1 MKKIYSSFK
10 FEMPE
15 KGILNLVKLNS
26 IKRAGKSNI
35 FSRKLKRNIT
45 KYLYDFF
52 YYKELLEIC
61 PTNIFLHNCLS
72 EYEMSSWD
80 VEIRNIIDIFNLDIK
95 NIQEEIGN
103 SLASCIKK
111 NSLYNM
117 LNYEG
122 NYIKINNEGINIIS
136 SVYFDSDMKFQL
148 NKLNNN
154 IINNDIKI
162 NLNNSFNSFDS
173 FHSTQ
178 DVEESNR
185 FNKKRLKKTPWKV
198 MNCNN
203 SYNKGKIIFLEE
215 KSSLDF
221 GFSFNN
227 VIKGNYKFYLH
238 QHIVNMKNAKLI
250 LKITINDVLL
260 YEINDFP
267 NNEILDQFNN
277 NINISQKNFDMFMSD
292 DEEDMLK
299 NKNNDIN
306 LKETYIC
313 DITKEM
319 FDKVKNNIKK
329 DFKSKNT
336 FDSAGSTESNSSL
349 EKNKNN
355 DKIFDEKIKKYKIRV
370 SFTNQHLFWKAGW
383 YLDGGKLVKDIGEI

>member
-1 MKKIYSSFK
+1 MKNINLSIKEKI
-10 FEMPE
+10 PE
-15 KGILNLVKLNS
+15 KGILNLFRLHS
-26 IKRAGKSNI
+26 IKREGKSNI
-35 FSRKLKRNIT
+35 FSSKLKRNVT

-61 PTNIFLHNCLS
+61 PTNIFMLNCLS

-95 NIQEEIGN
+95 NIEEEMGK

-111 NSLYNM
+111 NRLYNM

-136 SVYFDSDMKFQL
+136 SVYLDPDMKFQL

-154 IINNDIKI
+154 INNYNDLNI
-162 NLNNSFNSFDS
+162 NLNNSFNSLDS
-173 FHSTQ
+173 FHSIQ
-178 DVEESNR
+178 DDEELNTI
-185 FNKKRLKKTPWKV
+185 NKNKLKTPWKV
-198 MNCNN
+198 INCNN

-215 KSSLDF
+215 KSSLNF

-227 VIKGNYKFYLH
+227 IIKGNYKFYLH
-238 QHIVNMKNAKLI
+238 QHIINMKNAKLI
-250 LKITINDVLL
+250 LKITIDDVLV
-260 YEINDFP
+260 YEANDFP
-267 NNEILDQFNN
+267 NNEILEQFNDN
-277 NINISQKNFDMFMSD
+277 NIPQDNFDMFMSD
-292 DEEDMLK
+292 EEEDFLNNK
-299 NKNNDIN
+299 NKEIN

-313 DITKEM
+313 DIKEEM

-329 DFKSKNT
+329 NYKSKNT
-336 FDSAGSTESNSSL
+336 FDSLGSTESNSCQ
-349 EKNKNN
+349 EKKKNN
-355 DKIFDEKIKKYKIRV
+355 DKFFDEKIKKYQIRV

-383 YLDGGKLVKDIGEI
+383 YLDGGKLVKDIREF